1 MIDAGSRRPNVARIH
16 DFLLGG
22 KDNYAEDRQVADGLL
37 AVVPGARAA
46 ARANRRFLVRA
57 VRFLAT
63 EAGIGQFI
71 DIGTGFPAAGHVHQV
86 TQGLEP
92 RPRVV
97 YVDNDPIVVSH
108 ARALLCRDPGVR
120 AIEGDARDPAGILDH
135 PDVRAVV
142 DLGEP
147 VALVLSAVL
156 HFLAEEDSPD
166 KLVQLLKAAVAPG
179 SYLVISHA
187 TGDGIGAEVAG
198 QVQELYAETTAPAV
212 LRSRA
217 EIARFFAGLDLV
229 APGLGDVAAW
239 RAGAPPAEPG
249 PVIVLGGVGRK
260 P

>member
-1 MIDAGSRRPNVARIH
+1 MTDGGSRRPNVARIH

-22 KDNYAEDRQVADGLL
+22 KDNYSQDRQVAECLL

-57 VRFLAT
+57 VRFLA

-86 TQGLEP
+86 AQELEP
-92 RPRVV
+92 RSRVV
-97 YVDNDPIVVSH
+97 YVDNDPVVVAH
-108 ARALLCRDPGVR
+108 ARALSCKGPGVR
-120 AIEGDARDPAGILDH
+120 AIEGDVRDPAGILDH

-142 DLGEP
+142 DFGEP
-147 VALVLSAVL
+147 VAVVLSAVL
-156 HFLAEEDSPD
+156 HFLPDEDSPY
-166 KLVQLLKAAVAPG
+166 KLVEMLTAAVPPG

-187 TGDGIGAEVAG
+187 TGEDIGPEAAG
-198 QVQELYAETTAPAV
+198 QVRELYAQATAPAV

-217 EIARFFAGLDLV
+217 DIARFFEGLELV
-229 APGLGDVAAW
+229 APGIGNVAAW
-239 RAGAPPAEPG
+239 RADVSLAGPG
-249 PVIVLGGVGRK
+249 RAIVLGGVGRK